1 MAYKINN
8 TFGTQIVS
16 LADGT
21 LDNYQIIIPDL
32 GSYTGA
38 FQITSL
44 EYSGEFN
51 GEVTYS
57 VSLESGGAITFS

>member
-21 LDNYQIIIPDL
+21 LDTATTDL
-32 GSYTGA
+32 A
-38 FQITSL
+38 LL
-44 EYSGEFN
+44 EKGMQDLVRNLTKTLLNF
-51 GEVTYS
+51 
-57 VSLESGGAITFS
+57 